1 MPGPGWKRR
10 AGSWR
15 AQLSSGQ
22 PDSGLIATT
31 SGLLDALAPV
41 EQYWAFP
48 GPEVNRRMRDLFASA
63 SYGRFALLVARIS
76 RALVTESYRASTG
89 SLPVDIDDDE
99 DEPGEAHAGQA
110 RPYFEVLVVEPLT
123 AAEEQALREE
133 LHSWRRADDHFIYEL
148 VVVAQRR
155 GSRHRRAAEREL
167 QACVIRRR
175 FAPTAAQDLSSL
187 ADFADN
193 SIARDLAGRSPDE
206 RTQILARRL
215 ARLRP
220 ELDLYLMTEIDVE
233 DIAGHLSHHFRRVF
247 HAQEGSLELHLSILR
262 A

>member
-1 MPGPGWKRR
+1 MVDTSPARTYT
-10 AGSWR
+10 SWWQAR
-15 AQLSSGQ
+15 SDAWSRLEEASAQLAGTAVSGQ

-89 SLPVDIDDDE
+89 SLPVDIDHDE

-123 AAEEQALREE
+123 RAEEQALREE
-133 LHSWRRADDHFIYEL
+133 VHSWRRADDHFVYEL
-148 VVVAQRR
+148 VVV
-155 GSRHRRAAEREL
+155 GSAEEAVIAARLNANL

-175 FAPTAAQDLSSL
+175 FAPAAAQDLSSL

-193 SIARDLAGRSPDE
+193 SIARDLVGRSPDE
-206 RTQILARRL
+206 RTQILAGGW
-215 ARLRP
+215 P
-220 ELDLYLMTEIDVE
+220 GCGPSSTCT
-233 DIAGHLSHHFRRVF
+233 
-247 HAQEGSLELHLSILR
+247 
-262 A
+262 